1 MPPMLPHNRLSA
13 VIALIAIGLLASLA
27 LDWPATAVSLMGLT
41 FELSGRTLLGFV
53 LVGLVW
59 AGVDVALRHHPQIE
73 PGSLGV
79 LPIGWISAV
88 CALLAL
94 TTAAEYYVAYPSTRW
109 RAGVQ
114 FALRLTTYLAAILL
128 YTAIQLGIT
137 SRSVAT
143 LAVAVVSAVLA
154 WRLCAGDDRTAP
166 RLRTR
171 QMSELAS
178 LGGTTLAHWLL
189 FAALG
194 VLTAASCWLF
204 GLWTKPPLPFGLVLV
219 VLLYLSVGLL
229 KQFLLRTLTQ
239 RVVVEYLAAPLPGE
253 LILHIVSRR
262 ARASVGFLFSHAA
275 VLPPVL
281 LPGPP
286 RRAEQKCEV
295 DPAYRSAGGIR
306 AANTGWN
313 CRWWR

>member
-1 MPPMLPHNRLSA
+1 MRPMLPHNRLPA

-27 LDWPATAVSLMGLT
+27 LDWPAPNVSLMGLT

-59 AGVDVALRHHPQIE
+59 AGVGVALRHHPQIE

-79 LPIGWISAV
+79 PLIGWILPTAWVVAAWFLLPSSGRIAVQVVGVAAV
-88 CALLAL
+88 CALLVL
-94 TTAAEYYVAYPSTRW
+94 TTAAEYYVAYPTTRW

-143 LAVAVVSAVLA
+143 LAVAVVSSVLA

-166 RLRTR
+166 RLRTL

-194 VLTAASCWLF
+194 VLAAASCWLF
-204 GLWTKPPLPFGLVLV
+204 GLWTKPPLLFGLVLV

-239 RVVVEYLAAPLPGE
+239 RVVVEYL
-253 LILHIVSRR
+253 IVG
-262 ARASVGFLFSHAA
+262 VA
-275 VLPPVL
+275 VLL
-281 LPGPP
+281 LLFL
-286 RRAEQKCEV
+286 A
-295 DPAYRSAGGIR
+295 S
-306 AANTGWN
+306 
-313 CRWWR
+313 